1 MNILY
6 FVLFFFFLPVRGCR
20 VFDGQFLDAS
30 VRLVCLLRSLLASLV
45 LCRRRRRRPFLS
57 VTHLTPLFC
66 CCCCCFL
73 YPLFVC
79 FYYVASSL
87 ARLFH
92 PRLYLSSTDPFV
104 YIPLP
109 STLGLFPLYLF
120 ARTQPLP
127 PKMLSLF
134 PVLDAFRNISR
145 CCCCTALYSFPP
157 FLSFFLF
164 ASRQSPSFTYLPR
177 PPTHICIT
185 QQQSIFFYRSLRP
198 DMCLLPFP
206 SSFLFAFAFALS
218 YASPSPHLPHSL
230 AMSSCGA
237 FWYLL
242 VGVLVIP
249 LLLLVG
255 TASLIFYFHFF
266 MRVTDAK
273 WGRLDSFSSCYLSIA
288 FLRGFESCVS
298 LSFFLSIFFFFFLLS
313 VCVIVA
319 F

>member
-92 PRLYLSSTDPFV
+92 PRLYLSSTDSFV

-206 SSFLFAFAFALS
+206 SSFFICVCVCVVVCISLPP
-218 YASPSPHLPHSL
+218 PS
-230 AMSSCGA
+230 
-237 FWYLL
+237 
-242 VGVLVIP
+242 
-249 LLLLVG
+249 
-255 TASLIFYFHFF
+255 
-266 MRVTDAK
+266 
-273 WGRLDSFSSCYLSIA
+273 
-288 FLRGFESCVS
+288 
-298 LSFFLSIFFFFFLLS
+298 SFFSYEFVWGFLVLIGWCVGDSVIIIGRYCVAYFLLSLFHESNRCKVGEVGLFFFLLS
-313 VCVIVA
+313 IYCVSAWV
-319 F
+319 

>member
-6 FVLFFFFLPVRGCR
+6 FVLFFFFARAGVPCFRWTISRCVRSTCLPVAFFARFIGSMPPPPPTP
-20 VFDGQFLDAS
+20 VFERYPPHTPFVVVVAASFIRCLCVFITLQALSLDYS
-30 VRLVCLLRSLLASLV
+30 IRDCIS
-45 LCRRRRRRPFLS
+45 PPP
-57 VTHLTPLFC
+57 TPLFISPSPPPSA
-66 CCCCCFL
+66 CF
-73 YPLFVC
+73 
-79 FYYVASSL
+79 
-87 ARLFH
+87 
-92 PRLYLSSTDPFV
+92 PF
-104 YIPLP
+104 I
-109 STLGLFPLYLF
+109 YLF

>member
-120 ARTQPLP
+120 ICSHATSP
-127 PKMLSLF
+127 PKNAFSIPRPRCISKYLPMLLLHCTVLF
-134 PVLDAFRNISR
+134 PPVSILF
-145 CCCCTALYSFPP
+145 SFCFSPV
-157 FLSFFLF
+157 SFFYL
-164 ASRQSPSFTYLPR
+164 SPATPN
-177 PPTHICIT
+177 
-185 QQQSIFFYRSLRP
+185 
-198 DMCLLPFP
+198 
-206 SSFLFAFAFALS
+206 
-218 YASPSPHLPHSL
+218 PHL
-230 AMSSCGA
+230 
-237 FWYLL
+237 YY
-242 VGVLVIP
+242 
-249 LLLLVG
+249 
-255 TASLIFYFHFF
+255 TTTKY
-266 MRVTDAK
+266 
-273 WGRLDSFSSCYLSIA
+273 
-288 FLRGFESCVS
+288 
-298 LSFFLSIFFFFFLLS
+298 FFLP
-313 VCVIVA
+313 VA
-319 F
+319 SS

>member
-1 MNILY
+1 M
-6 FVLFFFFLPVRGCR
+6 RGCR

-206 SSFLFAFAFALS
+206 SSFFICVCVCVVVCISLPP
-218 YASPSPHLPHSL
+218 PS
-230 AMSSCGA
+230 
-237 FWYLL
+237 
-242 VGVLVIP
+242 
-249 LLLLVG
+249 
-255 TASLIFYFHFF
+255 
-266 MRVTDAK
+266 
-273 WGRLDSFSSCYLSIA
+273 
-288 FLRGFESCVS
+288 
-298 LSFFLSIFFFFFLLS
+298 SFFSYEFVWGFLVLIGWCVGDSVIIIGRYCVAHFLLSLFHESNRCKVGEVGLFFFLLS
-313 VCVIVA
+313 IYCVSAWV
-319 F
+319 